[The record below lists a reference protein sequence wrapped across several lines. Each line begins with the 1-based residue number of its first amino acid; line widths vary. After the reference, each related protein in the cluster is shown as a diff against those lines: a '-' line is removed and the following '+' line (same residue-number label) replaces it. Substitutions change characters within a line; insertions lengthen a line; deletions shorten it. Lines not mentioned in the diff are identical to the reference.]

1 MYNYIDERG
10 IMTKKIILILILLII
25 PFSFLNGKEKEI
37 NLHLFYGKECPHCEK
52 EIEYLNNYI
61 KENSFINLYKYEIW
75 HNKANQ
81 KRYVEVKEL
90 LNTSKSGVPFLVIG
104 NQVIVGFGENYTEE
118 AIESIIKYYLNNNY
132 RDIVGEAL
140 GVSKINND
148 IELVNGDILAEEINV
163 PLLGKINPKTV
174 SLPIL
179 AIVIGSIDGFNPC
192 AMWILIFL
200 ITMLFGMKDR
210 KKMWIL
216 GLTFLVTS
224 ALIYLFF
231 MMAWLNVAMFMNKI
245 IYIRI
250 LIGIVAIVFGAINIK
265 EFFTNKDGECK
276 VVNSSNRKKLMSFIK
291 KITHEQK
298 FILSIIGIIILAC
311 LINLIELLC
320 SLGLPVVFTQVLA
333 LNNLSGFE
341 QLIYSLIYILFFLID
356 DIIVFALSMKALKV
370 TAVTSKYTKYSH
382 LIGGTIMILI
392 GLLMIFK
399 IEWLMF
405 NF

>member
-1 MYNYIDERG
+1 MI
-10 IMTKKIILILILLII
+10 KKILLILFILFI
-25 PFSFLNGKEKEI
+25 PLTLNAKEKEI

-52 EIEYLNNYI
+52 EIEYLNKYVE
-61 KENSFINLYKYEIW
+61 ENPNINVYLYEVW
-75 HNKANQ
+75 HNKGNQ
-81 KRYVEVKEL
+81 ARFTEVKDL
-90 LNTSKSGVPFLVIG
+90 LEDKSSGVPFLAIG
-104 NQVIVGFGENYTEE
+104 NQVVIGFGEGFTEDK
-118 AIESIIKYYLNNNY
+118 IETIINYYLENDY

-140 GVSKINND
+140 GVTEVDSD
-148 IELVNGDILAEEINV
+148 IELIKKDVTNDEIKV
-163 PLLGKINPKTV
+163 PILGKIDPKTV

-179 AIVIGSIDGFNPC
+179 ALVIGSIDGFNPC

-200 ITMLFGMKDR
+200 ISMLFGMKDR

-216 GLTFLVTS
+216 GITFLVTS

-231 MMAWLNVAMFMNKI
+231 MMTWLNVALFVGKI

-250 LIGIVAIVFGAINIK
+250 LIGIVAVIFGIINIK
-265 EFFTNKDGECK
+265 EYFKKEEGCK
-276 VVNSSNRKKLMSFIK
+276 VVNSKNKRRLMDFIK

-298 FILSIIGIIILAC
+298 FILSIVGIIILAG

-333 LNNLSGFE
+333 LNDLNNFQYLV
-341 QLIYSLIYILFFLID
+341 YSLIYILFFLID
-356 DIIVFALSMKALKV
+356 DIVVFALSMKALKV

-382 LIGGTIMILI
+382 LIGGLLMFLI
-392 GLLMIFK
+392 GALMIFK
-399 IEWLMF
+399 MEWLMF